1 MGGFV
6 RVLLKKTNIVI
17 LTVVSIVFAVFIV
30 LYLSTTASSSSQ
42 SNTRLLSRSCGIH
55 YSPDFDLRC
64 YYYRTH
70 ESAGFLLP
78 LVLLK
83 PIKQESKAFDERN
96 LLVYIPG
103 GPGQG
108 YMTGPDEISHWME
121 WLKERQ
127 STFDV
132 LLFDPRGTG
141 DGKPAAQCSA
151 YLSKVRELIAA
162 TPEFS
167 EEYRMLNSALMMC
180 FDEYGQKL
188 AKIFPDVDQ
197 KYLYDLFATR
207 HQAEDVNG
215 MVKSLGYERAHLWGV
230 SYGTRL
236 ALTAA
241 PYDVVKSLILE
252 SVYPFSKGLYSDGIE
267 LYRNSFNTH
276 ERLYRLY
283 RKHHGQP
290 VSDYRNLYRRALNRL
305 QGKPLT
311 LALKSWKDDD
321 EVSFTLT
328 GMRLLE
334 FSFSTLYSP
343 YLYDV
348 YYAGIEAYA
357 ESGEVNDALL
367 LSLETFVNNIVD
379 DQFSV
384 VVYFATEC
392 LDGQS
397 EELDDLNF
405 VFDGFPE
412 IEAYFAE
419 GFAYDFCKDYGL
431 SSELSV
437 SDLKYISKPTLIFSG
452 ELDPITPADWGASL
466 EVILPEAQH
475 VTLHDTGHAGLKGVD
490 CNWHFLNEFIN
501 TGNVKVKI
509 KCTAE
514 PLWP

>member
-1 MGGFV
+1 M
-6 RVLLKKTNIVI
+6 LLKKTNIII
-17 LTVVSIVFAVFIV
+17 LTLVCIVLAVSTF
-30 LYLSTTASSSSQ
+30 LYLSSTASSLSQ
-42 SNTRLLSRSCGIH
+42 TNSRLLSRSCGIH

-78 LVLLK
+78 LALLN
-83 PIKQESKAFDERN
+83 PINQDGKALDERD

-108 YMTGPDEISHWME
+108 HMTGPDEISHWME

-151 YLSKVRELIAA
+151 YLSKVRELIATA
-162 TPEFS
+162 PELS
-167 EEYRMLNSALMMC
+167 EEYRILNNTLTKC

-188 AKIFPDVDQ
+188 AKTFPALDQ
-197 KYLYDLFATR
+197 KHLYDVFATR
-207 HQAEDVNG
+207 YQAEDING

-236 ALTAA
+236 ALAA
-241 PYDVVKSLILE
+241 ATYDVVKSLILE
-252 SVYPFSKGLYSDGIE
+252 SVYPFSKGLYNDGIE

-276 ERLYRLY
+276 DRLYRSY
-283 RKHHGQP
+283 RKHYGQP
-290 VSDYRNLYRRALNRL
+290 VSDYRSLYRRALSRL
-305 QGKPLT
+305 QEKPLT
-311 LALKSWKDDD
+311 LVLKSWKDDG
-321 EVSFTLT
+321 EVAFTLT

-343 YLYDV
+343 HLYDA
-348 YYAGIEAYA
+348 YYTGIEAYA

-367 LSLETFVNNIVD
+367 LSLEYFVNNIVD
-379 DQFSV
+379 DQFSAT
-384 VVYFATEC
+384 VYFATEC

-397 EELDDLNF
+397 EKSDDLNF

-412 IEAYFAE
+412 VEAYFTE
-419 GFAYDFCKDYGL
+419 GFAYDFCNDYGF
-431 SSELSV
+431 STELAV
-437 SDLKYISKPTLIFSG
+437 SDLKYTSKPTLIVSG
-452 ELDPITPADWGASL
+452 EFDPITPPDWGGAL
-466 EVILPEAQH
+466 EEILPEAQH
-475 VTLHDTGHAGLKGVD
+475 ITLYDTGHAGLKGVY
-490 CNWHFLNEFIN
+490 CNWRFLNEFIN
-501 TGNVKVKI
+501 TGNVNVNI
-509 KCTAE
+509 KCMAE